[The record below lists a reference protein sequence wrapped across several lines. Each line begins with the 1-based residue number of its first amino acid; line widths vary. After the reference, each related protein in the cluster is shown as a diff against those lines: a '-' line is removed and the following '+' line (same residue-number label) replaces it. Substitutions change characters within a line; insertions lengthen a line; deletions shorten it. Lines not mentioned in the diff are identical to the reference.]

1 MSDSNSNANTSDANT
16 SDVNTK
22 TAVDD
27 LVNIDDISG
36 DLTKCYQIQVDKD
49 GIPKPVYIGS
59 YKDIPLVT
67 HTTVLYDQSK
77 EAMKNKPNNEKPGKN
92 KYRIHVVT
100 YVLPEDAIQNKIYK
114 IVGLIVQKNED
125 TESLVSLDMRYNTSN
140 KKYEFI
146 FCDHKTD
153 EVTVVKSIK
162 FPGAD
167 NVLKSIMDQIFEE
180 PLKSV
185 LLK

>member
-1 MSDSNSNANTSDANT
+1 MSESNDSSKPD
-16 SDVNTK
+16 TK
-22 TAVDD
+22 TDD
-27 LVNIDDISG
+27 LVNIDDVSG

-49 GIPKPVYIGS
+49 GVANPVYIGS

-67 HTTVLYDQSK
+67 HTTILYDQSK
-77 EAMKNKPNNEKPGKN
+77 EAMKNKSKPNKN

-125 TESLVSLDMRYNTSN
+125 TESLASLDMRYNTLN
-140 KKYEFI
+140 KKYEYI

-153 EVTVVKSIK
+153 EVTVVKSLK

-167 NVLKSIMDQIFEE
+167 NVLKSIMNQIFEE

-185 LLK
+185 LLQ

>member
-1 MSDSNSNANTSDANT
+1 MSESNDSSKPD
-16 SDVNTK
+16 TK
-22 TAVDD
+22 TDD
-27 LVNIDDISG
+27 LVNIDDVSG

-49 GIPKPVYIGS
+49 GVANPVYIGS

-67 HTTVLYDQSK
+67 HTTILYDQSK
-77 EAMKNKPNNEKPGKN
+77 ESMKNKPTGAKPSKN

-114 IVGLIVQKNED
+114 IVGLIIQQNED
-125 TESLVSLDMRYNTSN
+125 AESLASLDMRYNTSN
-140 KKYEFI
+140 KKYEYI

-167 NVLKSIMDQIFEE
+167 NVLKSVMNQIFEE

-185 LLK
+185 LLQ